1 MISQHHMN
9 KYTIKTQK
17 LIYYKNKD
25 QNKNKKINQKIKIN
39 MPNKLH
45 NIEESIYYLQH
56 SLIKIY

>member
-17 LIYYKNKD
+17 LIYYKNRD
-25 QNKNKKINQKIKIN
+25 QNKNKKIN
-39 MPNKLH
+39 MPNKFH

-56 SLIKIY
+56 S